1 MHDDTIKDSTK
12 LCERIKEIMRAKYQ
26 SSFENIITSE
36 INTAC
41 PKLKIIHK
49 NNVKEYSKQSNIY
62 TDNDIF
68 DIIFKNQSLDA
79 DDLEVNGHKLLY
91 RINFTDIAQGEKS
104 DMENLKQTI
113 IELISNKEIKKF
125 IEEYHNLYKE
135 LENKSEFF
143 KKEIRD
149 LYNLVNGG
157 KQLDKPKDCDICQE
171 F

>member
-1 MHDDTIKDSTK
+1 MIVPKICGKIS
-12 LCERIKEIMRAKYQ
+12 EIMIAKYQ

-36 INTAC
+36 IYLKC

-49 NNVKEYSKQSNIY
+49 NNVTQYSKQSNIY

-68 DIIFKNQSLDA
+68 KIVFKNQSLNA
-79 DDLEVNGHKLLY
+79 NDLEVNGDKLLY
-91 RINFTDIAQGEKS
+91 RENFTDIAKGEKS
-104 DMENLKQTI
+104 DIEKLKHVI
-113 IELISNKEIKKF
+113 LELISNKEIKKLV
-125 IEEYHNLYKE
+125 EEYHNLHKE
-135 LENKSEFF
+135 LENKSEVF

-157 KQLDKPKDCDICQE
+157 KQLDKPKDCDICQS